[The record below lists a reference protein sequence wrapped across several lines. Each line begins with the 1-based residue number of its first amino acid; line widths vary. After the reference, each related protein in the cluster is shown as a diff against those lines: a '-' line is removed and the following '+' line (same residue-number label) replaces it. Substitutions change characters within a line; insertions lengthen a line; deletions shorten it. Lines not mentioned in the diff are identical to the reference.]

1 MTHASKLTIP
11 ATPSNSANVFCPE
24 ECPASAKRRATP
36 DQKPSPGRFLAALF
50 LVAGLLAGAASTPCW
65 SQQKPESK
73 LLYLVARPSILDPLF
88 AKSVVLMLPL
98 TGEPLV
104 VGLILNKP
112 TQIPLAKIFPGS
124 RLLKERT
131 DTAYM
136 GGPVDPDTAA
146 LVFHSPRPFDQA
158 MLLYDDVYV
167 TFDLKFITAR
177 LKDPKQ
183 TGDVRLFLGR
193 AQWDPKQLQD
203 EAFNGSWYSL
213 RAEGQVIF
221 EGDSAKLWQ
230 RMHVR
235 ARPPSNVQ
243 NLMPRREFEGQFPG
257 TSIGFLSCLLPD
269 SQTAGF
275 IPHTKPSHQ

>member
-1 MTHASKLTIP
+1 MTHASKLTISV
-11 ATPSNSANVFCPE
+11 TPSTSANVSYPE
-24 ECPASAKRRATP
+24 ECLASAKRRGTP
-36 DQKPSPGRFLAALF
+36 DEKPSPAWLLAALF
-50 LVAGLLAGAASTPCW
+50 LVAGLLAGPSSTPCW
-65 SQQKPESK
+65 SEQKPESK

-112 TQIPLAKIFPGS
+112 THIPLAKLFPGS
-124 RLLKERT
+124 RPLKERT

-158 MLLYDDVYV
+158 MPLYDDVYV
-167 TFDLKFITAR
+167 TFDLKFITSR

-203 EAFNGSWYSL
+203 EAFDGSWYSL

-235 ARPPSNVQ
+235 ARPPSSVQ
-243 NLMPRREFEGQFPG
+243 NLMPRVPIQGQFPA

-269 SQTAGF
+269 FQTAGF
-275 IPHTKPSHQ
+275 IVDTKPSHH

>member
-11 ATPSNSANVFCPE
+11 ATPSTSANVLYPE
-24 ECPASAKRRATP
+24 ECFASAKRRGTP
-36 DQKPSPGRFLAALF
+36 DKRPSPARLLAALF
-50 LVAGLLAGAASTPCW
+50 LVVGLMAGAASTPCW
-65 SQQKPESK
+65 SQPKPESK

-112 TQIPLAKIFPGS
+112 TQITLAKLFPGN
-124 RLLKERT
+124 RLLKDRT
-131 DTAYM
+131 ETAYM
-136 GGPVDPDTAA
+136 GGPVEPDVAA

-158 MLLYDDVYV
+158 LLLYDDVYV

-193 AQWDPKQLQD
+193 AQWDPRQLQD

-221 EGDSAKLWQ
+221 EGNSEKLWQ

-235 ARPPSNVQ
+235 ARPPSNAQ
-243 NLMPRREFEGQFPG
+243 NLMPRPPFDGELPG
-257 TSIGFLSCLLPD
+257 TSIGFVSYSLSD
-269 SQTAGF
+269 FQTAGF
-275 IPHTKPSHQ
+275 IPHTKPTHR

>member
-11 ATPSNSANVFCPE
+11 ATPGTSANVFCPE
-24 ECPASAKRRATP
+24 EGLASAQRRGTP
-36 DQKPSPGRFLAALF
+36 DEKPSPAWFLAVLF
-50 LVAGLLAGAASTPCW
+50 LAVGLLAGAASTPCW

-112 TQIPLAKIFPGS
+112 TQIPLAKLFPGN

-131 DTAYM
+131 DTAYV
-136 GGPVDPDTAA
+136 GGPIEPDVAA

-158 MLLYDDVYV
+158 LLLYDDVYV

-203 EAFNGSWYSL
+203 EAFDGSWYSL

-230 RMHVR
+230 RMHSR

-243 NLMPRREFEGQFPG
+243 NLMPRLPFERQFPRI
-257 TSIGFLSCLLPD
+257 SIGFLSYSLPVFP
-269 SQTAGF
+269 TAGF
-275 IPHTKPSHQ
+275 IARTKPSHQ